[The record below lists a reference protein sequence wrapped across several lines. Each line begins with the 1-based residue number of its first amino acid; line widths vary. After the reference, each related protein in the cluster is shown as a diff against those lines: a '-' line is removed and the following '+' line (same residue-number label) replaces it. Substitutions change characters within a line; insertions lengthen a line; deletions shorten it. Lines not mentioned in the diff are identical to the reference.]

1 MEWQMGLKEEYLDL
15 KKKKKKKV
23 EGRLYDEKRKQINPG
38 DAIVFEGKLKVR
50 VKSIRKYSSF
60 KEMLEREGIER
71 VLPGVHNIEE
81 GVRIYRQFYTEEEE
95 KKYGVVAIEIE
106 PILEE

>member
-15 KKKKKKKV
+15 IRDGKKKV
-23 EGRLYDEKRKQINPG
+23 EGRLYDEKRRQINPG

-50 VKSIRKYSSF
+50 VKSIRRYSSF

-95 KKYGVVAIEIE
+95 KNYGVVAIEIE

>member
-1 MEWQMGLKEEYLDL
+1 MERQMGLKEEYLDL
-15 KKKKKKKV
+15 IRDGKKKV
-23 EGRLYDEKRKQINPG
+23 EGRLYDEKRRQINPG
-38 DAIVFEGKLKVR
+38 DTIVFEGKLKVR
-50 VKSIRKYSSF
+50 VKSIRKYPSF

>member
-1 MEWQMGLKEEYLDL
+1 
-15 KKKKKKKV
+15 
-23 EGRLYDEKRKQINPG
+23 
-38 DAIVFEGKLKVR
+38 
-50 VKSIRKYSSF
+50 
-60 KEMLEREGIER
+60 MLEREGIER

-95 KKYGVVAIEIE
+95 KNYGVVAIEIE